1 MYEFLLISYL
11 VVALALVGL
20 VLIQQGKGADM
31 GASFGAGA
39 SNTVFGSGG
48 SGNFLTR
55 TTAMLAILFFVLS
68 LALGNLSSRT
78 DDTVDP
84 FSDLAVP
91 MNEEAPTQELPPS
104 GDEQDDNSGSDIP
117 QSN

>member
-20 VLIQQGKGADM
+20 VLIQHGKGADM

-55 TTAMLAILFFVLS
+55 TTATLAIIFFGLS
-68 LALGNLSSRT
+68 LTLGNLSS
-78 DDTVDP
+78 DAGNEAQP
-84 FSDLAVP
+84 FSDLETPIETVP
-91 MNEEAPTQELPPS
+91 AEET
-104 GDEQDDNSGSDIP
+104 NGSDVP
-117 QSN
+117 ESN